1 MSDSS
6 NDESKDFN
14 NSEVSSTCNVGRRN
28 QCAAAGEGASTSDAP
43 IPRSLSPDTSEAA
56 NPGAVSLGDD
66 LTSTTNEPR
75 QEDDKSISSED
86 ADVSGNVTGSNER
99 SWPEGEP
106 PASSSRE
113 AQIEGAAVSES
124 TLKPWQM
131 LVSYGSTSEEEDE
144 DCIPQPAPAS
154 ASTETREISTTQTPR
169 AGVSPSNGQNVS
181 GSADVVRDEGASS
194 SEMRLEGSSVSGSH
208 DFNLEGEAG
217 SSSNVEDI
225 TEGQEEA
232 QLTSSGN
239 NNNDGVES
247 SRPVNQPELEAEEEE
262 EEEILTSSG
271 HEVEM
276 DADIDEPEPTATV
289 SGSDDLHRESS
300 AALLSSSNNII
311 ASLLTAERPASS
323 EADPLGQPPGLA
335 VRPDSPSTGR
345 SRADLQVG
353 GSRSLEIPLAQP
365 APSVA
370 PNVRLEEA
378 AVAARRLVSSAT
390 PRTNSGMSVL
400 AQQLRVS
407 SAGPGHSSLMREL
420 ISSRNEQGVSNRCVT
435 IFIHQSLG
443 AKIITLFLLAKPN
456 NFFCNVMEYLI
467 GVSEKKLVCTFM
479 QRCF

>member
-6 NDESKDFN
+6 NDESKDFD

-28 QCAAAGEGASTSDAP
+28 QSAEAGEGTSTSDAP

-56 NPGAVSLGDD
+56 NPVAVSLGND

-86 ADVSGNVTGSNER
+86 AEVSGNVTGSNER
-99 SWPEGEP
+99 SWPEEEP
-106 PASSSRE
+106 PASSSRVQPE
-113 AQIEGAAVSES
+113 DPAVSES
-124 TLKPWQM
+124 TSKPWQM
-131 LVSYGSTSEEEDE
+131 LVSYDSTSEEED
-144 DCIPQPAPAS
+144 DDRLPQPAPATE
-154 ASTETREISTTQTPR
+154 STETREISTTQTPR
-169 AGVSPSNGQNVS
+169 AGVSPSNGQSVS

-217 SSSNVEDI
+217 SSSNVEDV

-247 SRPVNQPELEAEEEE
+247 SRPVNQPELEAEEEEE

-289 SGSDDLHRESS
+289 SGSDDLHRESR

-345 SRADLQVG
+345 SRNDVQAG

-365 APSVA
+365 APSGA
-370 PNVRLEEA
+370 ANVRLEEA

-390 PRTNSGMSVL
+390 PRANTAMSVL

-407 SAGPGHSSLMREL
+407 SAGQGHSSLMREL
-420 ISSRNEQGVSNRCVT
+420 ISSRNELGVSNRCV
-435 IFIHQSLG
+435 IFLWALSISPVNYNQNS
-443 AKIITLFLLAKPN
+443 KFLNLYQPKTSFAMLR
-456 NFFCNVMEYLI
+456 V
-467 GVSEKKLVCTFM
+467 
-479 QRCF
+479 

>member
-14 NSEVSSTCNVGRRN
+14 NSEVSSTCNVSRRN
-28 QCAAAGEGASTSDAP
+28 QSVAAGEGASTSDAP

-75 QEDDKSISSED
+75 QEDEKSISSED
-86 ADVSGNVTGSNER
+86 TDAEVSGNVTGSNER

-113 AQIEGAAVSES
+113 GQLEDPAVSES
-124 TLKPWQM
+124 TSKPWQM
-131 LVSYGSTSEEEDE
+131 LVAYDSTSEEEDE
-144 DCIPQPAPAS
+144 DRIPQLAPAS
-154 ASTETREISTTQTPR
+154 GSTETREISTTQTPR

-225 TEGQEEA
+225 IEGQEEA

-262 EEEILTSSG
+262 EEILTSSG
-271 HEVEM
+271 HDVEM

-289 SGSDDLHRESS
+289 SGSDDLHRESR

-323 EADPLGQPPGLA
+323 EADPLGQPQGLA

-365 APSVA
+365 TPSVA
-370 PNVRLEEA
+370 ANVRLEEA
-378 AVAARRLVSSAT
+378 AVAARRLVTSAT
-390 PRTNSGMSVL
+390 PRTNTGMSVL

-407 SAGPGHSSLMREL
+407 SAGQGHSSLMREL
-420 ISSRNEQGVSNRCVT
+420 ISSRNEVGVTNRWD
-435 IFIHQSLG
+435 IFSI
-443 AKIITLFLLAKPN
+443 
-456 NFFCNVMEYLI
+456 
-467 GVSEKKLVCTFM
+467 
-479 QRCF
+479 